1 MENNNKSQ
9 AEIYREERKARLAK
23 AAAKNA
29 KKSPKATQAKKIAG
43 KVIAIV
49 LAVVLVL
56 GAVIG
61 TLNFFGVPQKVLKVS
76 VEEKSYSFTLAE
88 YNYYYYT
95 TWYQFMNTAY
105 QYDTY
110 YGAGIGISALGFDYQ
125 KSPDKQDYLDDYSA
139 ATGLTVEE
147 LGIENPTWSDVFKYA
162 TVNQIIQIKFGVQK
176 AEEAGLSLTDDEIAE
191 IDKSIETTRATAKKG
206 DYSLSR
212 FLHVNYGKGISEKL
226 FRQIQL
232 DSALASK
239 YFTKLQEDTQNAV
252 TDEQINERY
261 NADKDAYNV
270 ADIRLYTFT
279 TTADKNATKD
289 EIAKAQAETKAKA
302 DAFLQAVTDEESF
315 IAQAK
320 TAILAADSK
329 STTDPDTST
338 KKGSQSFAT
347 LNVTSEELAKWVFD
361 AARAVGDKT
370 VIETSDGTYAVVL
383 MTALP
388 HKDTSIS
395 AHNVRHILVAFP
407 MDDDGKVKEIKD
419 EDKTEYYD
427 EAKAIL
433 DEYLKNPTE
442 ENFAALAKKESD
454 DTGSATNGGLIE
466 GITPT
471 SSYVKNFLDWSVD
484 ESRKVG
490 DTDIVETEYGYHVM
504 YYSSAEGE
512 TWYVNIKN
520 EIFSENYNAVFD
532 ELTEKYI
539 DTVNFNSF
547 ALKFATRDQNKK
559 IANVIVNN
567 YI

>member
-9 AEIYREERKARLAK
+9 AEIYREERKERLAK

-29 KKSPKATQAKKIAG
+29 KKSPKATQAKKIVG

-56 GAVIG
+56 GAIIG

-76 VEEKSYSFTLAE
+76 AEEKEYSFTLAE

-95 TWYQFMNTAY
+95 IWYQFMNTAY

-110 YGAGIGISALGFDYQ
+110 YGDGVGFSATGFDYQ
-125 KSPDKQDYLDDYSA
+125 KSPADQEYKDDYSA
-139 ATGLTVEE
+139 MTGVTVED
-147 LGIENPTWSDVFKYA
+147 LGIEKPTWSDVFKYA
-162 TVNQIIQIKFGVQK
+162 AVNQIIQIKFGVQK
-176 AEEAGLSLTDDEIAE
+176 AKEEGMSLTEDETAD
-191 IDKSIETTRATAKKG
+191 IDKSIESIRTTAKKG

-212 FLHVNYGKGISEKL
+212 FLHVQYGKGINEKL

-232 DSALASK
+232 DSALASN
-239 YFTKLQEDTQNAV
+239 YFTKLQKDIESAV

-261 NADKDAYNV
+261 NSDKNAYNV
-270 ADIRLYTFT
+270 ASLRLYTFT
-279 TTADKNATKD
+279 TTTDKDASKD
-289 EIAKAQAETKAKA
+289 DIAKAQAETKAKA
-302 DAFLQAVTDEESF
+302 DAFLAAVTDEASF
-315 IAQAK
+315 IKQAESAIK
-320 TAILAADSK
+320 TADSK
-329 STTDPDTST
+329 STVDPDTST
-338 KKGSQSFAT
+338 LKKSMSYAA
-347 LNVTSEELAKWVFD
+347 LKATSEDLAKWVFD
-361 AARAVGDKT
+361 GARAVGNKV
-370 VIETSDGTYAVVL
+370 VIEIAEGKYAVVL

-407 MDDDGKVKEIKD
+407 TDDDGKTKKLSDADKVK
-419 EDKTEYYD
+419 YHD

-442 ENFAALAKKESD
+442 DNFAALAKEKSD
-454 DTGSATNGGLIE
+454 DTGSAKNGGLIE
-466 GITPT
+466 DITPT
-471 SSYVKNFLDWSVD
+471 SSYVENFLKWSVD

-490 DTDIVETEYGYHVM
+490 DTGIVETEYGYHVM
-504 YYSSAEGE
+504 YYSSAEDE

-520 EIFSENYNAVFD
+520 EIFSENYNAIFD

-539 DTVNFNSF
+539 DTINYNSF
-547 ALKFATRDQNKK
+547 ALKFATRDQNKL
-559 IANVIVNN
+559 ISAVIVNN